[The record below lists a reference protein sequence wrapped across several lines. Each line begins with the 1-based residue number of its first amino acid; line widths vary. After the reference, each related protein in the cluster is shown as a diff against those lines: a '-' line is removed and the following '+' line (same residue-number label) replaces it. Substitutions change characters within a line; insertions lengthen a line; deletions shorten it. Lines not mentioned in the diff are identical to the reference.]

1 MNLLFNG
8 VGFAYL
14 ILLLPLHLSNSSDPI
29 GVALNAISAY
39 FVVELDNNNESR
51 ILRLCDIRNVQNTLS
66 LTGLENAMSR
76 FSTNYTRKRRQNDD
90 RQTAGD

>member
-29 GVALNAISAY
+29 GVVLNAISAY
-39 FVVELDNNNESR
+39 FAVELDNNNESR
-51 ILRLCDIRNVQNTLS
+51 ILRLCDVILVFDFQS
-66 LTGLENAMSR
+66 LIADVVS
-76 FSTNYTRKRRQNDD
+76 YQD
-90 RQTAGD
+90 

>member
-14 ILLLPLHLSNSSDPI
+14 ILLLLLHLSNSGDPI
-29 GVALNAISAY
+29 GVVLNAISAY
-39 FVVELDNNNESR
+39 FAVELDNNNESR